1 MSQPLATACATA
13 MQKEGVVGVMCV
25 DAHGLCLHSA
35 GKVPFDASAGAVV
48 AIAAQGKALLGDD
61 AVVTLES
68 PKGKI
73 MLTRC
78 EDATLALF
86 LSAS

>member
-1 MSQPLATACATA
+1 MSQPLAVACAAA

-25 DAHGLCLHSA
+25 DASGLCLHSA
-35 GKVPFDASAGAVV
+35 GTVADASAGAVA
-48 AIAAQGKALLGDD
+48 AIAVQGKALLGDD
-61 AVVTLES
+61 AVVNIES
-68 PKGKI
+68 PKGRI

-86 LSAS
+86 MSTA